1 MLGIIGGMIVLLVAF
16 GLIIYGAIHRALVN
30 EFDASLASTARLL
43 AASMEQD
50 GNEVELEAGVEQM
63 PEFQDSERPTYYQLW
78 RPDGTVPVKSA
89 SFGADDLL
97 PLEGSVGEPVFRG
110 LQFGN
115 GDPGR
120 AVSLKF
126 YPRIAD
132 SDEQDRRTPTER
144 QPLTLVVA
152 RYAGDLE
159 YHLKLLRWLLII
171 TSVGTITLSFLVGI
185 IVVGRGLRPLNLLAA
200 EIAGI
205 SEDNL
210 SARIMTEDMPAEIV
224 PIKNRLNELLIRLEE
239 SFKRERRFT
248 ADVAHELRTP
258 LAGMR
263 STLEVTLTRKRDLD
277 EYQTSLGD
285 CLSIVESMQAMINN
299 LLMLAR
305 IETKQVVFRR
315 ERIDLSELIDRCW
328 QSFSQTATKRG
339 IVFENRLA
347 AEMTCQSDREYLS
360 IVLSNLLDNAVE
372 YTDERGRI
380 CTKGQQTDDS
390 VQVAISNTGCTL
402 RDEQVAQVFDCFWR
416 GDSSRTGTGT
426 HCGLGLALV
435 QRIVGALGGRAF
447 AEVQAGGI
455 FTVRLVLPIRKA
467 SGNCPE

>member
-1 MLGIIGGMIVLLVAF
+1 MILLLVAF

-30 EFDASLASTARLL
+30 EFDASLASAARML
-43 AASMEQD
+43 AASAEQD
-50 GNEVELEAGVEQM
+50 GNEVELESGVEQM

-78 RPDGTVPVKSA
+78 GPEGTVPVKSA
-89 SFGADDLL
+89 SLGAGDLL
-97 PLEGSVGEPVFRG
+97 PVEGSVGEPVFQA

-115 GDPGR
+115 GQAGR
-120 AVSLKF
+120 AVSFKF
-126 YPRIAD
+126 YPRMAD
-132 SDEQDRRTPTER
+132 GEGQDRRGPTER
-144 QPLTLVVA
+144 QPMTLVVA

-185 IVVGRGLRPLNLLAA
+185 FVVGRGLRPLNLLAA

-210 SARIMTEDMPAEIV
+210 SARIVTEDMPAEIV
-224 PIKNRLNELLIRLEE
+224 PIKNRLNELLTRLEE

-285 CLSIVESMQAMINN
+285 CLSIVKSMQAMINN
-299 LLMLAR
+299 LLTLAR

-315 ERIDLSELIDRCW
+315 ERIDLSELMDRCW
-328 QSFSQTATKRG
+328 QCFSQAATKRD

-347 AEMTCQSDREYLS
+347 AGLGCQSDREYLS

-372 YTDERGRI
+372 YVNEGGRI
-380 CTKGQQTDDS
+380 WVTGRQIEDT
-390 VQVAISNTGCTL
+390 VEITVVNTGCRLTN
-402 RDEQVAQVFDCFWR
+402 EQVAQVFDCFWR
-416 GDSSRTGTGT
+416 GDQSRTGTGT

-447 AEVQAGGI
+447 AEVQAGGV
-455 FTVRLVLPIRKA
+455 FTVRLVLPIDKA